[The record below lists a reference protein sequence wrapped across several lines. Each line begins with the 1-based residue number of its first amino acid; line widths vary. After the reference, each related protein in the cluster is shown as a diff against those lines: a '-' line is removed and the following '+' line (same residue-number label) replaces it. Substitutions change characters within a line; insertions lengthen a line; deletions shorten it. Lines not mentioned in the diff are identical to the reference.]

1 MRKFFNIKNSLLLLL
16 LATIGQFTFTAC
28 SDEPDAENLYT
39 FTGEMAS
46 DYLSSR
52 DKFSEFTKILQ
63 RAKSSD
69 EMASYYNLLATY
81 GHYTVFAP
89 TNDAIETYLEEN
101 GLSSIDELS
110 VADCDTIARTHII
123 QSSSTSYFT
132 TDMTDGVIET
142 TNMLDRYLNVGVDTA
157 TLSDGTLKTYYTIN
171 DKSRLIVPDDSVE
184 NGVVHTVDHV
194 LATSTKLLPEYI
206 EEEGSLNMFYEILK
220 QTHMEDSLRA
230 LYDENYVTPTGDSCI
245 TGVYYHTASEWEYAV
260 FPKKRAYGF
269 TAFCEPDDVYK
280 AYFQANGEEWNDED
294 MSANIPGMQRLAK
307 KVYDEVYPEDAGLYD
322 ADYTNRKNPLNRF
335 ISYHLLDRLAQYSKM
350 ALRGSKYHRNQ
361 FKLNLGDI
369 TDWYETMMPYSVM
382 QVSSPLNSLYINRKG
397 IRNKVTTGCEGVLV
411 TACNKAQPQNG
422 VMHYIDKMLFYDKNT
437 RDVVLNCRFRFD
449 ASTMSPDIMTA
460 GYPEE
465 EETTST
471 QSNRGRGFKAGS
483 MKNITLNNNTTLV
496 SHRMRVVTFWSYEGD
511 EVIIQ
516 GQYDFTLR
524 LPPVPAGTYELR
536 LGYCSGFES
545 RGIIQIYCGTDPKN
559 LQPEGIPLDLRKTG
573 TQGTGTLQDNTG
585 QINYIYDADL
595 TSGVKDKDERDEL
608 IAANDKAMHN
618 RGYMKGPASCGTC
631 STTGLNAV
639 WRDQGKQLLR
649 RVIKV
654 VTIDEGQDYY
664 VRFKQT
670 RTGGDYEFQFDYFEM
685 CPKSIYDSPEGE
697 DKN

>member
-230 LYDENYVTPTGDSCI
+230 LYDENYVTLVSPVFTI
-245 TGVYYHTASEWEYAV
+245 T
-260 FPKKRAYGF
+260 
-269 TAFCEPDDVYK
+269 
-280 AYFQANGEEWNDED
+280 
-294 MSANIPGMQRLAK
+294 
-307 KVYDEVYPEDAGLYD
+307 
-322 ADYTNRKNPLNRF
+322 PLQ
-335 ISYHLLDRLAQYSKM
+335 S
-350 ALRGSKYHRNQ
+350 GS
-361 FKLNLGDI
+361 
-369 TDWYETMMPYSVM
+369 MPYSPRNEPMDSLHSVSRTMFTKHTSRPTERSGTMKICRPTSRECSVLPRRFTMRFIRKM
-382 QVSSPLNSLYINRKG
+382 QVCTMP
-397 IRNKVTTGCEGVLV
+397 TTPIVR
-411 TACNKAQPQNG
+411 
-422 VMHYIDKMLFYDKNT
+422 T
-437 RDVVLNCRFRFD
+437 R
-449 ASTMSPDIMTA
+449 
-460 GYPEE
+460 
-465 EETTST
+465 
-471 QSNRGRGFKAGS
+471 
-483 MKNITLNNNTTLV
+483 
-496 SHRMRVVTFWSYEGD
+496 
-511 EVIIQ
+511 
-516 GQYDFTLR
+516 
-524 LPPVPAGTYELR
+524 
-536 LGYCSGFES
+536 
-545 RGIIQIYCGTDPKN
+545 
-559 LQPEGIPLDLRKTG
+559 
-573 TQGTGTLQDNTG
+573 
-585 QINYIYDADL
+585 
-595 TSGVKDKDERDEL
+595 
-608 IAANDKAMHN
+608 
-618 RGYMKGPASCGTC
+618 
-631 STTGLNAV
+631 
-639 WRDQGKQLLR
+639 
-649 RVIKV
+649 
-654 VTIDEGQDYY
+654 
-664 VRFKQT
+664 
-670 RTGGDYEFQFDYFEM
+670 
-685 CPKSIYDSPEGE
+685 
-697 DKN
+697 